1 MKKII
6 VNLFNRLASSRIA
19 KLGKLSVGSDSKVEF
34 RKIDFKDRCCLNIGH
49 GCCLETAMTFERQD
63 AQIKIGDRVFI
74 GCSNLISATS
84 IDIGNDVL
92 ISWGCTIVDH
102 NSHAISWRLR
112 KDDVNGWMR
121 GKKDWTH
128 VESKPIK
135 IHDKVWIGFNAI
147 VLKGVTIGEGAIIGA
162 GSVVTS
168 DVAPYTIV
176 GGNPARLIREIPAD
190 ER

>member
-6 VNLFNRLASSRIA
+6 VNFFNRLASSRIDREGTLS
-19 KLGKLSVGSDSKVEF
+19 LGRDSKVEF
-34 RKIDFKDRCCLNIGH
+34 RKINFKKHCSLKIGD
-49 GCCLETAMTFERQD
+49 GCCLETAMTFERPD

-74 GCSNLISATS
+74 GCSNLIAASN
-84 IDIGNDVL
+84 IEIGDDVL

-102 NSHAISWRLR
+102 NSHAINWSLR
-112 KDDVNGWMR
+112 KDDVNGWTQ

-128 VESKPIK
+128 VESKQIK

-147 VLKGVTIGEGAIIGA
+147 SLKGVTNGEGAIMGA
-162 GSVVTS
+162 ASVVAS
-168 DVAPYTIV
+168 DVASSTIV
-176 GGNPARLIREIPAD
+176 AGNPARLIREIQPD